1 MRNVLLPAG
10 SAGVLLFF
18 SLATGCGNGT
28 EGGGG
33 SAGTTSGNAG
43 GTTGAG
49 MACPANLAKA
59 PNSEFCAAH
68 AATTNC
74 ALVTSNYHEQ
84 VCGVPVLSPKAEL
97 GRSSSVKEFSGSGPP
112 DLTCLAA
119 GHYPKKG
126 TSQNVKMSGVVKMF
140 SHGCE
145 SKNVS
150 IAVFAVTGDADI
162 NEASPLGTPVTTGAE
177 CMTTGVASTDSGD
190 CGTRYECKYSYDGVP
205 TETELVI
212 RTKGDFWAPLYDY
225 NIYVPNA
232 QVKGGVWAHDVRA
245 LATDDYSVIPQAA
258 IGGPI
263 TPGNGAIAGEV
274 HDCGDVRL
282 HGAAVD
288 VDVQKKVVT
297 YFTDNED
304 HPLPDLAATS
314 TSILGLYAALDVPPG
329 PANVAA
335 LGLVGGKLTTVGY
348 FRVKV
353 YPDAVTAI
361 TFRGAP
367 AQ

>member
-1 MRNVLLPAG
+1 M
-10 SAGVLLFF
+10 
-18 SLATGCGNGT
+18 
-28 EGGGG
+28 
-33 SAGTTSGNAG
+33 
-43 GTTGAG
+43 
-49 MACPANLAKA
+49 
-59 PNSEFCAAH
+59 
-68 AATTNC
+68 
-74 ALVTSNYHEQ
+74 
-84 VCGVPVLSPKAEL
+84 
-97 GRSSSVKEFSGSGPP
+97 GPP
-112 DLTCLAA
+112 DLACVTA
-119 GHYPKKG
+119 GNYPKKG
-126 TSQNVKMSGVVKMF
+126 TSQVVKMSGVVKIF

-145 SKNVS
+145 SKNVT
-150 IAVFAVTGDADI
+150 IEVFKVTGDADI
-162 NEASPLGTPVTTGAE
+162 EAAPVSAAVTTAAE
-177 CMTTGVASTDSGD
+177 CMTTGVATMDNGD
-190 CGTRYECKYSYDGVP
+190 CGTRYECKYSYPGVP
-205 TETELVI
+205 SETPLVI
-212 RTKGDFWAPLYDY
+212 RTQGDFWAPLYDY
-225 NIYVPNA
+225 NIYIPNA
-232 QVKGGVWAHDVRA
+232 QVTGGAWTHDVRA

-274 HDCGDVRL
+274 HDCGDVRV
-282 HGAAVD
+282 HGATVD

-335 LGLVGGKLTTVGY
+335 LGMVGGNLTTVGY

-353 YPDAVTAI
+353 FPDSVTAI